1 MLAYFSLSYF
11 FHHILRFCVQDQNG
25 GKRAKNR
32 SRIKTQFWLS
42 LAKHWVQEGKQMKG
56 NHASLILLLKQ

>member
-56 NHASLILLLKQ
+56 DYPSMILSMKH